1 MTSTVFNNSLLI
13 NDEVVVSIFLT
24 EIEEEKKKQSNDLR
38 ENIMIDPLTNSN
50 HTL

>member
-24 EIEEEKKKQSNDLR
+24 EIEEEKKKQSNDWR